1 MTAELNEKK
10 QKAPAELVPS
20 VEQLTATLRAVETPH
35 TPPQDRDAVIRGAQ
49 AVSSTLD
56 VISRPGT
63 PPALRERLTGLVRQV
78 VSTLGAGNDPG
89 TPAPDRRA
97 VFLIAEGSASVLG
110 VIGDRRTP
118 QGLRE
123 DLAGIVHDVTS
134 VATGRAP
141 GSPGDA
147 RRIRGARTGPQDTE
161 SLEIARSLADQLRM
175 ISDPGTSGE
184 GRKDVAR
191 ATHDASSSLDGANR
205 SGASDEDRDQARKK
219 LHGRLDR
226 ARRKVEKYLSAQS
239 LPDVRLG
246 EAAVRCTDS
255 VFKIVPEAAVG
266 RHVGDLLPKEWGAEG
281 VKNFWKSQ
289 ERDSDFL
296 EVFTQLRNEKM
307 ADAPA
312 RIAQLIPRLAD
323 VVPAGDL
330 FWVLGPPSLHCLRA
344 AAQLDEY
351 SGIESGGWVKKAE
364 EME

>member
-1 MTAELNEKK
+1 MTGELNEKK

-63 PPALRERLTGLVRQV
+63 PPALREQLTGLVRAV

-89 TPAPDRRA
+89 TPAPDRHA

-141 GSPGDA
+141 GSPGEA
-147 RRIRGARTGPQDTE
+147 RRIRGVRTGPEDTE
-161 SLEIARSLADQLRM
+161 SLGVAGSLANQLSL

-219 LHGRLDR
+219 LPGRVEQT
-226 ARRKVEKYLSAQS
+226 RRQVEKELSAQS
-239 LPDVRLG
+239 LPDVPLDK
-246 EAAVRCTDS
+246 AAVQCTGS
-255 VFKIVPEAAVG
+255 VFKHASEAAVG
-266 RHVGDLLPKEWGAEG
+266 RHVEDLLPEEWNSEG
-281 VKNFWKSQ
+281 VKEFWKAQ
-289 ERDSDFL
+289 EKDSDFL
-296 EVFTQLRNEKM
+296 EVFTQLRNEKL

-330 FWVLGPPSLHCLRA
+330 FWILGPPSLHCLRA

-351 SGIESGGWVKKAE
+351 SGIESGSWVKKAQ